1 MPSYHRRYMTMPPTA
16 SRVPA
21 PVTPKMILL
30 NMTEEQLENNM
41 FQHAVRELIVAGYP
55 IPSTIVLR
63 MPPQKGI
70 VLSSDGT
77 STDPDAHF
85 TENLLAMIA
94 IWIQAGHS
102 GGSAPMAVAMIDQ
115 ILSYKTL
122 TPLTN
127 NPDEWYQHGGPDDYG
142 TDFWQNKRRGEA
154 FSTDPLLRTYYM
166 LEDQTWFGRRVFKHL
181 NNGLRRWIQNS
192 HQFWIYKKHTT
203 KPHPLYPMPG
213 SSTGST
219 PIIKRA
225 AKHTRP
231 GS

>member
-1 MPSYHRRYMTMPPTA
+1 MPPTA

-41 FQHAVRELIVAGYP
+41 FQHAVKELIIAGYP
-55 IPSTIVLR
+55 MPKSIADRPGKNLTPIPLVA
-63 MPPQKGI
+63 
-70 VLSSDGT
+70 DDN
-77 STDPDAHF
+77 TDPDAHF

-102 GGSAPMAVAMIDQ
+102 GGSAPMAVAMLDQ
-115 ILSYKTL
+115 ILSYRTL

-127 NPDEWYQHGGPDDYG
+127 NPDEWYQHGGPDDEG

-154 FSTDPLLRTYYM
+154 FSTDMTLQTYYL
-166 LEDQTWFGRRVFKHL
+166 LEDMTWFGRRVFKHL
-181 NNGLRRWIQNS
+181 NRGLRRWIQNS

-231 GS
+231 S

>member
-1 MPSYHRRYMTMPPTA
+1 MPPTA

-41 FQHAVRELIVAGYP
+41 FQHAVRELIIAGYP
-55 IPSTIVLR
+55 IPSTILLR

-70 VLSSDGT
+70 VLRADDT
-77 STDPDAHF
+77 HDDPDAHF

-115 ILSYKTL
+115 ILSYRTL

-127 NPDEWYQHGGPDDYG
+127 NPDEWYEHGQIDDETPAG
-142 TDFWQNKRRGEA
+142 FWQNKRRGEA
-154 FSTDPLLRTYYM
+154 FSTDPLLREYYL
-166 LEDQTWFGRRVFKHL
+166 LEDMTWFGRRVFKHL
-181 NNGLRRWIQNS
+181 SLGLRRWINSS

-213 SSTGST
+213 STTGST
-219 PIIKRA
+219 PIIKRV

-231 GS
+231 S